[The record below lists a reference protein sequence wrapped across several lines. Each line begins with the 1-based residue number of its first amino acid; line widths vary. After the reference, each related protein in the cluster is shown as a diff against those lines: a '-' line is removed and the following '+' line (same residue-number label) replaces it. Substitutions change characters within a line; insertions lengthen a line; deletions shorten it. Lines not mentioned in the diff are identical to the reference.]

1 MWHTCRW
8 CCLTNNKTNDHQRLL
23 VAFDMD
29 GTLVDGRLVFAVAD
43 RLGLSDKVRQIQ
55 ENPALLGYQ
64 QSQNIAR
71 LFKGISVNEISEGIE
86 SLRLI
91 RNCEKV
97 VGELKEQGHV
107 LGIISDSYDIAVNYV
122 AKKLNFDFSE
132 SNSLELDTSGKLTGN
147 LKMPLG
153 WQENGCYCKISVCK
167 RYCLR
172 RNAQKFQIGPDR
184 TVAIGDTKSDLCMV
198 EEAGLGIAFMPKHRV
213 LEERAD
219 LSINEPNL
227 AKLAQMISS
236 L

>member
-1 MWHTCRW
+1 
-8 CCLTNNKTNDHQRLL
+8 
-23 VAFDMD
+23 MD

-55 ENPALLGYQ
+55 ENPTLLGYQ
-64 QSQNIAR
+64 QSESIAR
-71 LFKGISVNEISEGIE
+71 LFKGLSVDDITQGIE
-86 SLRLI
+86 SLHLM

-97 VGELKEQGHV
+97 VEDLKEQGHI

-132 SNSLELDTSGKLTGN
+132 SNCLELDSGGKLTGN
-147 LKMPLG
+147 IKMPLG
-153 WQENGCYCKISVCK
+153 WQKNGCYCKISVCK

-172 RNAQKFQIGPDR
+172 RNTRKFQISPR
-184 TVAIGDTKSDLCMV
+184 CTVAIGDTKSDLCMV
-198 EEAGLGIAFMPKHRV
+198 EDAAVGIAFMPKHKI

-227 AKLAQMISS
+227 AKFGQFVAS